1 MGVVGLFVYML
12 FFQAKPAH
20 AYSGVRQGQRPAA
33 EKIAIER
40 RRDLI
45 GAFVI
50 MMAGDGL
57 RWQGLPVWGWRIR
70 GINADSS
77 AGRGYKTREAD
88 FQRERTAERWQAQE
102 KEAREEIVTRL
113 KDVESR
119 VVGGRLS
126 GFDRLR
132 IQRALQAPIGEQ
144 ED

>member
-1 MGVVGLFVYML
+1 MGYTL
-12 FFQAKPAH
+12 FFQAKPAS

-70 GINADSS
+70 GINAGSS
-77 AGRGYKTREAD
+77 SGRGYKTREAD

-102 KEAREEIVTRL
+102 KEAREEITTRL
-113 KDVESR
+113 KIWSPVWSGAGCLDSTDFEFRWRSR
-119 VVGGRLS
+119 H
-126 GFDRLR
+126 
-132 IQRALQAPIGEQ
+132 
-144 ED
+144 